1 MMTTKI
7 PEWQI
12 RVIAEKEELSK
23 KVTSLGKFVL
33 ESEEFDKLTDSEK
46 IILMDQLIVMEEYE
60 DILNR
65 RLQNFNRYLN
75 INRPS

>member
-1 MMTTKI
+1 MTTKI
-7 PEWQI
+7 PKWQK

-46 IILMDQLIVMEEYE
+46 SILMDQLIVMEEYE
-60 DILNR
+60 DILNKR
-65 RLQNFNRYLN
+65 VRSF
-75 INRPS
+75 NRPS

>member
-7 PEWQI
+7 PEWQK

-33 ESEEFDKLTDSEK
+33 ESEEFDKLTYSEK
-46 IILMDQLIVMEEYE
+46 SILMDQLIVMEEYE

-65 RLQNFNRYLN
+65 RLQNFNR
-75 INRPS
+75 PS